1 MTGNRRSDENV
12 KDKKVG
18 TIRLVADRGAMG
30 AHWAQIIY

>member
-12 KDKKVG
+12 KDKKVA
-18 TIRLVADRGAMG
+18 IRLVADRGAMG